1 MGWFSLIEGPEDVA
15 TLIFLIL
22 SFLMLYAVFKE
33 NAKVTKGKRKN
44 PQRS

>member
-1 MGWFSLIEGPEDVA
+1 MGWFSLIQGPEDVA
-15 TLIFLIL
+15 TLIFIIL

-44 PQRS
+44 PHRS